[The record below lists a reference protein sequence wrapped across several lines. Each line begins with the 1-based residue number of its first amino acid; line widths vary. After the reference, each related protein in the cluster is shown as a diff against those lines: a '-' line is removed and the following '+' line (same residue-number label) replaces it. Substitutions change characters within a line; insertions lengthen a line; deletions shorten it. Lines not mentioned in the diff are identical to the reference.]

1 MEIESSKNGVVYFSL
16 GSNVKSVNIPER
28 VRNLLMQVFAEL
40 PYKVLWKFEKE
51 ELPGKPD
58 NVVIRKW
65 LPQQDILGSSLS
77 PLPNKYLQEFIIAHP
92 NVKVFISQC
101 GLQSTEE
108 AIDRGIPMVGI
119 PFIADQEM
127 NSVRLAKW
135 GVLRHIDYRNTTK
148 QELIE
153 AITGV
158 ADNPR

>member
-65 LPQQDILGSSLS
+65 LPQQDILGSWH
-77 PLPNKYLQEFIIAHP
+77 FH
-92 NVKVFISQC
+92 QC
-101 GLQSTEE
+101 PINT
-108 AIDRGIPMVGI
+108 
-119 PFIADQEM
+119 
-127 NSVRLAKW
+127 
-135 GVLRHIDYRNTTK
+135 YRN
-148 QELIE
+148 LF
-153 AITGV
+153 
-158 ADNPR
+158 